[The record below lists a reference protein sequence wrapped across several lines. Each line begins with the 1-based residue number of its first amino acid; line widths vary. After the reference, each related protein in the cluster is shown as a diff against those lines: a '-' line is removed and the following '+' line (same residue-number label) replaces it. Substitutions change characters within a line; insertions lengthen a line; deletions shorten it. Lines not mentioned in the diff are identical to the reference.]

1 MADPAIRSEQIEA
14 IRTALP
20 EGWQLVEL
28 TGPRDRNLNRECG
41 RHAGDGGCSRR

>member
-20 EGWQLVEL
+20 EGWQLVG
-28 TGPRDRNLNRECG
+28 THRSTRPQ
-41 RHAGDGGCSRR
+41 S